1 MISHGMT
8 LDLKWGKRSKNEKL
22 KMIMKEK
29 IKILNLQ
36 LSEQVKKLSTVHEQM
51 RFNVSELI

>member
-1 MISHGMT
+1 MTSHGMT
-8 LDLKWGKRSKNEKL
+8 LDLKWDKHSKNEKL

-29 IKILNLQ
+29 IKTLNLQ
-36 LSEQVKKLSTVHEQM
+36 RSEQVKKLSTVQEQM